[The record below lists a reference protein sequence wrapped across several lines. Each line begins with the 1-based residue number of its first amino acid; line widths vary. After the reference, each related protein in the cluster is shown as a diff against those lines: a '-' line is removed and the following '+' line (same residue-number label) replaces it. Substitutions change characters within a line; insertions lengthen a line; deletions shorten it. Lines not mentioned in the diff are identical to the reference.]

1 VSTAIARRDAAV
13 IPSAPMRAT
22 SAAGLTVAMLWGAGT
37 AAAERVAPDP
47 APAAVDDAPADAS
60 GDGEPRLF
68 TTEPV
73 ARPAATRRT
82 HKGQFGLAVSLMTGG
97 RFIKTYD
104 GEYCGDRDANGATT
118 GNSTVCMGRI
128 PVAFDLSFSYGVTS
142 SIELLLDLRL
152 GIERD
157 FGGTVSDSDGPRL
170 RHYAPGVKFYFADSG
185 ILKFFSTAQVAF
197 DDTGYTSPTGEA
209 LGMDVS
215 VRNANGI
222 QLDFHDAYGAFAFFA
237 EDVAFRRW
245 MTAGIEFGAGFQ
257 GRYP

>member
-1 VSTAIARRDAAV
+1 MIRS
-13 IPSAPMRAT
+13 SPMRAT
-22 SAAGLTVAMLWGAGT
+22 SAVGVTVAIALGA
-37 AAAERVAPDP
+37 
-47 APAAVDDAPADAS
+47 APAAADRVSPEPVAAVDEPA
-60 GDGEPRLF
+60 GDGEPRLY
-68 TTEPV
+68 TTEAVNTTGSV
-73 ARPAATRRT
+73 ARPAMTRRT

-104 GEYCGDRDANGATT
+104 GEYCGDRDANGATS
-118 GNSTVCMGRI
+118 GNSTVCLGRI

-157 FGGTVSDSDGPRL
+157 FGGDVSDSDGPRL
-170 RHYAPGVKFYFADSG
+170 RHYAPGVKFYFADTG
-185 ILKFFSTAQVAF
+185 LLKFFSTAQVAF
-197 DDTGYTSPTGEA
+197 DDTGYTSPTGEE

-245 MTAGIEFGAGFQ
+245 MTAGVEFGAGFQ